1 MAKLGDNNSRARGLS
16 RVIGWPDGP
25 PSQVR
30 DLTAQC
36 VVLAAE
42 NMVLSHSIMVVLIIA
57 LVLVGYSMNILCG
70 GNFCWN
76 TNDNDIK
83 QRRFWGCDDVRTFY
97 CKCNFLMNPNV
108 RQFVGW
114 LVGLSAYL
122 SVGRSKSPKWSG
134 RYTSML
140 LSEHLFFF
148 YWGYVHI
155 MLLRSPLL
163 MKHQA
168 RQPKTWILKWIQPRG
183 HM

>member
-42 NMVLSHSIMVVLIIA
+42 NMVLSHNNMVVLIIT

-108 RQFVGW
+108 SLWVGW
-114 LVGLSAYL
+114 LVCLPICLSD
-122 SVGRSKSPKWSG
+122 GQN
-134 RYTSML
+134 L
-140 LSEHLFFF
+140 LNDREDTLPCSYPSTCFFIGDMSILCCWDRLF
-148 YWGYVHI
+148 
-155 MLLRSPLL
+155 
-163 MKHQA
+163 
-168 RQPKTWILKWIQPRG
+168 
-183 HM
+183 